1 MGLRTARRLDH
12 GRVDRAEREYVAVTV
27 GQPQQASETP
37 PEPEPTLAPLG
48 EERFEAALETWRR
61 EHDLARRRVE
71 HADTQAATLMA
82 VAVTAVVAAAAL
94 IGPTADSLS
103 GGAVA
108 GALIGLLSVGVAA
121 GMAQL
126 VRIGFHR
133 GPTVRRRL
141 ERRGLEISSEVLDRL
156 ARDEVMDDFDWDAPD
171 WRDALVRLERQRA
184 LFRGAVAEGKEKWL
198 VTALALFLGGGVFVA
213 AGAWAALGVT

>member
-1 MGLRTARRLDH
+1 M
-12 GRVDRAEREYVAVTV
+12 TV
-27 GQPQQASETP
+27 GRSQQARETP
-37 PEPEPTLAPLG
+37 CEPEPTPVPLD

-61 EHDLARRRVE
+61 EHDLARTLVE
-71 HADTQAATLMA
+71 HADTQASTLMA

-94 IGPTADSLS
+94 IGPTVDSLS

-121 GMAQL
+121 GIAQL

-133 GPTVRRRL
+133 RPTVRRRL
-141 ERRGLEISSEVLDRL
+141 KRRGLEISPELLDRL
-156 ARDEVMDDFDWDAPD
+156 AGDEVMDDFDWDSPD

-198 VTALALFLGGGVFVA
+198 VIALALFLGGGVFVA